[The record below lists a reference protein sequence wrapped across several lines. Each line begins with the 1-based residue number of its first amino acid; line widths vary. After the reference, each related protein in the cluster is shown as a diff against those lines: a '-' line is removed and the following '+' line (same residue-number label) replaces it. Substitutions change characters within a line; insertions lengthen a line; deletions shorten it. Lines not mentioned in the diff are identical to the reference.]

1 MNLLLNVW
9 QKVLIISL
17 DGKSGKNTVHNYFLN
32 HSYCLNLTCKFVI
45 ANQHRQIML

>member
-17 DGKSGKNTVHNYFLN
+17 DGKRWKNTVHNYF
-32 HSYCLNLTCKFVI
+32 LNLTCKFVI